1 MKIHFYLNIL
11 YVPLLYVP
19 LLYVSLLGSSAKETL
34 QSANQLSS
42 LYRVYGKN
50 AKAEILLAE
59 TLSICRTAFG
69 NVYVLVSI

>member
-1 MKIHFYLNIL
+1 MKLHFYLHIL
-11 YVPLLYVP
+11 YVPVLYASLLYVP
-19 LLYVSLLGSSAKETL
+19 LLGSSAKETL

-59 TLSICRTAFG
+59 TLSICRTTFG
-69 NVYVLVSI
+69 NVYVLVSL